1 MDRAN
6 IVVTPEE
13 GRSVSLGGM
22 GVIFK
27 LGGADTGGAFAAIEH
42 PIEPGRLVLPHV
54 HQHEDEYSY
63 VLEGVIGARV
73 GDQEITAATG
83 SYVIKPRGL
92 MHTFWN
98 PGPGPAR
105 LLEVIAPAGF
115 EAYFVE
121 LAEAGDPGRRQELA
135 AKYGVTYSSDWV
147 ADLTSRY
154 NLKLL
159 GQ

>member
-1 MDRAN
+1 MDIRR
-6 IVVTPEE
+6 IVKPDE

-22 GVIFK
+22 GVVFK
-27 LGGADTGGAFAAIEH
+27 VSGAETGGAFAVVEH

-63 VLEGVIGARV
+63 VLEGTIGARV
-73 GDQEITAATG
+73 GDTEVIAGTG

-105 LLEVIAPAGF
+105 VLEVIAPAGF

-121 LAEAGDPGRRQELA
+121 LAAARDPGRRSELA
-135 AKYGVTYSSDWV
+135 AKYDVSYSSDWV
-147 ADLTSRY
+147 PELISRY